1 MATLS
6 RFFWEKN
13 HVKVDTYVFDIVSL
27 PNALEVGKALQT
39 HSTADLIQVTFT
51 ADGGAFPSLQTDRRV
66 VFKEDHAQKQNVD
79 FSAYKRGG
87 SGYSPAH
94 YLAAW
99 GKNKDKGR
107 RGVTIPAPL
116 MTWDAKV
123 ADLRSILETA
133 LRMAWRDQSYEITAF
148 RLISPNLKRRVSA

>member
-6 RFFWEKN
+6 RYFWAKN
-13 HVKVDTYVFDIVSL
+13 KVEVDTYIFDIVSL

-39 HSTADLIQVTFT
+39 HSTADLMQVTFT
-51 ADGGAFPSLQTDRRV
+51 ADGGAFPSLKTDRRV
-66 VFKEDHAQKQNVD
+66 VFVEDHAEKQSVD
-79 FSAYKRGG
+79 FSVYKRGG
-87 SGYSPAH
+87 SGYPIAH

-99 GKNKDKGR
+99 GRNKDKGR

-116 MTWDAKV
+116 MAWDANRTE
-123 ADLRSILETA
+123 LRTILETA